1 MRIWERSGL
10 SIDAAVRN
18 ADQDRAGL

>member
-1 MRIWERSGL
+1 MRIWERSRL